1 MRYLVNYYQRIPNYT
16 TIKTLP
22 EENAQYI
29 KEGLHTVID
38 CASMLKSCRALT
50 SVDTTEWDTSKIECM
65 SLMFYACEALET
77 LDVSKWD
84 TSKVTNMSCMFYGFS
99 LAI

>member
-1 MRYLVNYYQRIPNYT
+1 MNNKNNTHTCTNEDIEVVYNLVNYYKRIPNYT

-38 CASMLKSCRALT
+38 CASMLN
-50 SVDTTEWDTSKIECM
+50 
-65 SLMFYACEALET
+65 YAE
-77 LDVSKWD
+77 
-84 TSKVTNMSCMFYGFS
+84 N
-99 LAI
+99 